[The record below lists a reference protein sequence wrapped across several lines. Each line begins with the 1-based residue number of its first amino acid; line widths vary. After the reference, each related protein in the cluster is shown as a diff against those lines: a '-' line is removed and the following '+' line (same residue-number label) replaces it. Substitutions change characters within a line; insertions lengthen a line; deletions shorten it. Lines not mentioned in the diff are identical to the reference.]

1 MNAAGSAG
9 SRPPAPCGGVA
20 RRLGRA
26 FCSSPRSRA
35 VARTILGLALMLAV
49 AARVGAEPFVRG
61 IAAVSPAT
69 IVAALALAAVATAA
83 ASWRWRVIADRLGL
97 ALAWT
102 PAVSAYYRS
111 QFLNT
116 VLPGGVIGDVDR
128 AVAHGRGIGE
138 LAQASR
144 AVVVERSAGQVV
156 QLVIAGVA
164 LVSLGMSAYAPAV
177 GVLMLVVVVACAAV
191 VVAARRSARI
201 RVVIGRE
208 LTILRIA
215 LGDFPTIVRV
225 GAASTVVVG
234 CHVATF
240 VVACLAVG
248 VPAPLEQ
255 VIAVALITVLAASI
269 PLNVGGWGPREGA
282 AAGAFAALGLGA
294 ATGIAA
300 STAFGMLAMIAVVPG
315 AAVIAASALRRQA
328 TRRAARLVAS

>member
-1 MNAAGSAG
+1 MSAAHPAG
-9 SRPPAPCGGVA
+9 PLPPVPCRAVA
-20 RRLGRA
+20 RRLGQAFRA
-26 FCSSPRSRA
+26 SPRSRA
-35 VARTILGLALMLAV
+35 VARTTFGLALILAV
-49 AARVGAEPFVRG
+49 AAQVGAAPFVRG
-61 IAAVSPAT
+61 LTAVSPAT
-69 IVAALALAAVATAA
+69 IGAALVLAAVATAA
-83 ASWRWRVIADRLGL
+83 AAWRWRVIAGRLGL

-102 PAVSAYYRS
+102 PAIAAYYRS

-128 AVAHGRGIGE
+128 AIAHGRGVGE

-144 AVVVERSAGQVV
+144 AVAVERSAGQAV
-156 QLVIAGVA
+156 QLVVAAVA

-177 GVLMLVVVVACAAV
+177 GVLLLVVVVACAAV
-191 VVAARRSARI
+191 VVAARRSARV

-208 LTILRIA
+208 LAILRIA
-215 LGDFPTIVRV
+215 LGDLPTIVRV
-225 GAASTVVVG
+225 CAASTVVVG

-248 VPAPLEQ
+248 VTAPFEQ

-282 AAGAFAALGLGA
+282 AAWAFTALGLGA

-300 STAFGMLAMIAVVPG
+300 STAFGVLAMIAVAPG

-328 TRRAARLVAS
+328 TRRSARLVAS